1 MNNKSKA
8 TERQNIQMD
17 NGQTIYMNRT
27 LAHNLQQLA
36 QETDSLPIVS
46 S

>member
-1 MNNKSKA
+1 MNNRSKA
-8 TERQNIQMD
+8 SERQNIQMD

-27 LAHNLQQLA
+27 MDQNLQQLA
-36 QETDSLPIVS
+36 QENDSLPIVS